1 MISFVLYC
9 DEADFKLKTS
19 LFAVILVR
27 RYSSN
32 VVVRARQEDA
42 RAFEKF

>member
-1 MISFVLYC
+1 MQNLIDQC